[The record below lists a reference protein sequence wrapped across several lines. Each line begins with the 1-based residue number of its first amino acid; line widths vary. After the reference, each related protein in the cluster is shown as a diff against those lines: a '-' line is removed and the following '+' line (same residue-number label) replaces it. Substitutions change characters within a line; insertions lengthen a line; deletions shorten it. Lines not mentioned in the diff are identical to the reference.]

1 MSESVIFSEKVLEN
15 LDSLFGDGRCPH
27 ALLIDGGSELHRA
40 DLARLGAKMI
50 VCSNQER
57 TPCGA
62 CENCRKADE
71 GIHPDIITVTK
82 PDDRKSF
89 AKADVKKMVADAY
102 LTPNDSDKK
111 VYIISEVQQMTEE
124 SQNLLLKILEEPP
137 SYTAFILTSHTAN
150 AVIGTVLSRVSR
162 IRLGKSEDAEFSD
175 KASQVVRA
183 LSVAVNSPYEYEKI
197 KATAPLDG
205 NKKLTVEVLELFIAV
220 LRDAISLKSG
230 GKVLLN
236 DFSEQSEALSQSNNL
251 KKLLDMYDVVCGIY
265 RSVENNPNYT
275 LLSAVL
281 CARL

>member
-1 MSESVIFSEKVLEN
+1 MIERVNFSEKVLES
-15 LDSLFGDGRCPH
+15 LDNLFGDGRCPH
-27 ALLIDGGSELHRA
+27 ALLIDGGSEFRRTA
-40 DLARLGAKMI
+40 LARLGAKMI
-50 VCSNQER
+50 VCANQER

-71 GIHPDIITVTK
+71 EVHPDIITVTK

-89 AKADVKKMVADAY
+89 AKADIKKMVADAY

-150 AVIGTVLSRVSR
+150 AVIGTVLSRVTR
-162 IRLGKSEDAEFSD
+162 IRLGKSEDTEFSE
-175 KASQVVRA
+175 KATAVVRA

-197 KATAPLDG
+197 KATAPMDG
-205 NKKLTVEVLELFIAV
+205 NKKLAVEVLELFIAV
-220 LRDAISLKSG
+220 MRDAISLKSG
-230 GKVLLN
+230 GRILLN
-236 DFSEQSEALSQSNNL
+236 DFSVQSEALSQSNNL